1 MGLFTE
7 KFRKPRLSPSPRQT
21 LAVTLDQPKTAALAF
36 DRIYAPMEAGVPVE
50 LTPGFAWISRWGA
63 VEERIQPAE
72 EQPNVTRLGHHGKG
86 IFRATTPS
94 LRVKVA
100 TDRGSLQHQLRTC
113 KDALWVALEREN
125 LRPVEFLDDIAQTY
139 SPGDHQFVMSVVE
152 GVVGID
158 EYALSWAQVVEFRK
172 DVESREAYRAMTL
185 WFNDSCKGMS
195 KSEVEDRVCLAYEQ
209 GKIALKKHG
218 ILAQAGAAATIL
230 GPATQKIMD
239 DTWWLAGL
247 AVPALV
253 VGIYMLRLN
262 RKETR
267 LRGPLAYIQKLE
279 NLGDIKRWVDAET
292 RAKLAAGRDMVED
305 L

>member
-7 KFRKPRLSPSPRQT
+7 KLRKPRVSPRQT

-36 DRIYAPMEAGVPVE
+36 DRIYAPMEAGVPAE
-50 LTPGFAWISRWGA
+50 LTPGFLWIAKWGA
-63 VEERIQPAE
+63 LEERIPHAK
-72 EQPNVTRLGHHGKG
+72 EQPNVTRVGHHGKG
-86 IFRATTPS
+86 IVRATTYSPH
-94 LRVKVA
+94 VKIA
-100 TDRGSLQHQLRTC
+100 TNRDTLQRDLRTR
-113 KDALWVALEREN
+113 KDALWVAIEREN
-125 LRPVEFLDDIAQTY
+125 FRPVEFLDDIAQTY
-139 SPGDHQFVMSVVE
+139 SPGDHQFAMSIVE
-152 GVVGID
+152 GIVGVD

-172 DVESREAYRAMTL
+172 DLESREAYRAMML
-185 WFNDSCKGMS
+185 WFNDSCKGMG
-195 KSEVEDRVCLAYEQ
+195 KDEVEDRVCVAYDQ

-218 ILAQAGAAATIL
+218 IIAQAGAVAAIL
-230 GPATQKIMD
+230 GSATQKLMD
-239 DTWWLAGL
+239 DTWWMAGL

-253 VGIYMLRLN
+253 AGIYIVRLN

-279 NLGDIKRWVDAET
+279 NLGKLKQWVDAET